1 MKAPS
6 LFARAGFAIV
16 ACAALVL
23 AFFGTAHPT
32 AAAADPQ
39 LTLPAY
45 NTLTPVRVLGVIR
58 RVYRMRRPPPLYETY
73 TLVRKEDTNYGYVDP
88 LGTYTVHYWVRNT
101 DRAALMRKVFR
112 DDYDGDMTFDRPA
125 LNQPRDP
132 GPPTADLFEPAHP
145 QPIDVVPTPEPTSEP
160 LKTIGSVVAIGE
172 SDYNVPKIT
181 VEGSE
186 LHLVLQPRRDPER
199 NVLREIWVD
208 KNSYILKKII
218 AHDRMFVEQGHT
230 YPMKVTYTLGY
241 LDGYVVITHIDAVV
255 LPRRERVG
263 NEYQEISDFGDETG
277 DADSLVIDFKDI
289 TFPASLPAWYFDPK
303 QYGSH
308 LADAP
313 L

>member
-6 LFARAGFAIV
+6 LVARVGLAAF

-23 AFFGTAHPT
+23 AFFGMPHP
-32 AAAADPQ
+32 APAADPQ
-39 LTLPAY
+39 TPPSY
-45 NTLTPVRVLGVIR
+45 TTLTPVRVLGWIR
-58 RVYRMRRPPPLYETY
+58 RVYREHRPPPTYETY
-73 TLVRKEDTNYGYVDP
+73 TLVRKEDTNYGYSDP

-101 DRAALMRKVFR
+101 DRAALMRRVYR

-145 QPIDVVPTPEPTSEP
+145 QPIDVVPTPEPTLGP
-160 LKTIGSVVAIGE
+160 LKTIGAVVVIGE
-172 SDYNVPKIT
+172 SDYNVSKLT
-181 VEGSE
+181 VEGNE
-186 LHLVLQPRRDPER
+186 LDLVLVPRRDPER

-208 KNSYILKKII
+208 KDSYVLKRVI

-255 LPRRERVG
+255 LPRQERVG
-263 NEYQEISDFGDETG
+263 NEYEDIADFGDETG
-277 DADSLVIDFKDI
+277 DADSLTIDFTDI
-289 TFPASLPAWYFDPK
+289 QFPQSLPSWYFDPHD
-303 QYGSH
+303 YGSH

>member
-6 LFARAGFAIV
+6 LLARAGLAVV
-16 ACAALVL
+16 ACSGLVL
-23 AFFGTAHPT
+23 AFFSMPRPVP
-32 AAAADPQ
+32 AADPQ
-39 LTLPAY
+39 PPLPAY

-58 RVYRMRRPPPLYETY
+58 RVYRFHRPPPTYETY
-73 TLVRKEDTNYGYVDP
+73 TLVRKENTNYGYEDP

-145 QPIDVVPTPEPTSEP
+145 QPIEVVPTPEPTSAP

-172 SDYNVPKIT
+172 SDYNVPKMT

-186 LHLVLQPRRDPER
+186 LHLTLQPRRDPER

-208 KNSYILKKII
+208 KNSYVLKKVI

-255 LPRRERVG
+255 LPRTERSG
-263 NEYQEISDFGDETG
+263 EEISDFGDETG
-277 DADSLVIDFKDI
+277 DADSLTIDFQDI
-289 TFPASLPAWYFDPK
+289 TFPQSLPAWYFDPK

-308 LADAP
+308 VAEAP
-313 L
+313 R

>member
-6 LFARAGFAIV
+6 FLARAGFAAI
-16 ACAALVL
+16 ACAGFVL
-23 AFFGTAHPT
+23 AFFGMPRPVP
-32 AAAADPQ
+32 AADPQ
-39 LTLPAY
+39 PTLPSY
-45 NTLTPVRVLGVIR
+45 TTLTPVRVLGVIR
-58 RVYRMRRPPPLYETY
+58 RVYRMRRPPPTYETY
-73 TLVRKEDTNYGYVDP
+73 TLVRKEDTNYGYPDP

-101 DRAALMRKVFR
+101 DRAALMRRVYR

-145 QPIDVVPTPEPTSEP
+145 QPVSFVPTPEPTSEP

-172 SDYNVPKIT
+172 SDYNVPKMM

-208 KNSYILKKII
+208 KNSYTLKKVI

-241 LDGYVVITHIDAVV
+241 LAGYVVITHIDAVV
-255 LPRRERVG
+255 LPRQERVG
-263 NEYQEISDFGDETG
+263 NEYQDISDFGDETG
-277 DADSLVIDFKDI
+277 DADSLTIDFKDI
-289 TFPASLPAWYFDPK
+289 TFPQSLPAWYFDPK
-303 QYGSH
+303 QYGAH